1 MMTARER
8 SELQTLMRQR
18 EKVLK
23 AAAKQR
29 SADLLADFEN
39 QLGTQWSFDQDEVWR
54 AAAEAAQAEVAKAN
68 KAIAARCAKLGI
80 PKRFAPEL
88 DVHWYSRGENASKER
103 RAELRRMATTRIAA
117 IEAAAIVE
125 IGRVTIEGQMA
136 IATAGMEL
144 DAAKAFVGKLPS
156 IENLMP
162 ALSFEEVAGEADP
175 PAVEQLLSPNA
186 LRQRRWRDRHNKAT
200 ALTFRPAL
208 PNATGGGCD
217 ADGADT

>member
-54 AAAEAAQAEVAKAN
+54 AA
-68 KAIAARCAKLGI
+68 
-80 PKRFAPEL
+80 
-88 DVHWYSRGENASKER
+88 
-103 RAELRRMATTRIAA
+103 
-117 IEAAAIVE
+117 
-125 IGRVTIEGQMA
+125 
-136 IATAGMEL
+136 
-144 DAAKAFVGKLPS
+144 
-156 IENLMP
+156 
-162 ALSFEEVAGEADP
+162 
-175 PAVEQLLSPNA
+175 
-186 LRQRRWRDRHNKAT
+186 QRRWRDRHNKAT
-200 ALTFRPAL
+200 AVTSRPAL
-208 PNATGGGCD
+208 RNATGGGGD